1 MKGLFVNKIR
11 IISLLTLVLVLGG
24 ASCKKINPE
33 SAKVDVQFEVPASM
47 TIDEGASEISFR
59 VQFAK
64 PPVSGDK
71 VILGSGT
78 TEYACPVTTI
88 SDTRFSVS
96 ISDVW
101 SRGFGPGT
109 YTVSHQRGD
118 TKNRKGTMDVI
129 IKYAGEEEVEPATG
143 STVYGKVSCEGTGLA
158 GVVVSDGVEVVKTDA
173 KGVYQMKSKKHH
185 GYVFVSTPSGYEPLV
200 NGILPRF
207 HAPLKANASTPE
219 RVDFQLKKVEGQDN
233 HRMLM
238 LGDIH
243 LAKRTDDRK
252 QFADFVKDVN
262 ATIAGTSGKV
272 YAMTL
277 GDMTWDLYWIV
288 NNYSFKEYLADA
300 AGIKG
305 VMLYHTI
312 GNHDH
317 SMYYMGD
324 YDTVKEYK
332 DLIGPTYYSFNIGK
346 VHYVVLD
353 DVECTNEKP
362 AQDEKGNACYERT
375 YNGHVVADELAWL
388 RKDLASVPNGTP
400 LVVTMHI
407 PLYNNGGKYSLKEAS
422 ALANMLKPYPE
433 VHLYTAHTHTVYNTD
448 QLGTDHLYEHNA
460 GSICG
465 TWWWSGKETPGVHI
479 GQDGSPGGYAILDI
493 AGTDFKWQYKATG
506 AGVDYQFRTYD
517 RNQIH
522 LTKDK
527 YVPNSDGKYPFEAS
541 RWATANTA
549 NEVYI
554 NVWNWDPSWKV
565 EVSEGGAPLEVS
577 QVLNEK
583 DPLHLVAYTAKRIN
597 KNSKP
602 TFDTITNN
610 HMFKVTASSP
620 NSTLDIKVT
629 DRFGNVYT
637 ETMTRPKAFTTEAY
651 QILNTNQ

>member
-1 MKGLFVNKIR
+1 MKKVYFVLTFLAV
-11 IISLLTLVLVLGG
+11 LLLVPT
-24 ASCKKINPE
+24 CKKNNPE
-33 SAKVDVQFEVPASM
+33 QEK
-47 TIDEGASEISFR
+47 IR

-64 PPVSGDK
+64 PPVSGDQI
-71 VILGSGT
+71 VLGSGT
-78 TEYACPVTTI
+78 AEYACPVTSV
-88 SDTRFSVS
+88 SDTRFSAS
-96 ISDVW
+96 ISGVW
-101 SRGFGPGT
+101 SKGFGPGT
-109 YTVSHQRGD
+109 YTVSHQRGA
-118 TKNRKGTMDVI
+118 TKTRKGTMDVI
-129 IKYAGEEEVEPATG
+129 VKYAGDEEVEPASG
-143 STVYGKVSCEGTGLA
+143 STVYGRVSCEGTGLA
-158 GVVVSDGVEVVKTDA
+158 GVVVSDGVEVVKTDS
-173 KGVYQMKSKKHH
+173 KGVYQMKSKKLN

-200 NGILPRF
+200 SGILPKF
-207 HAPLKANASTPE
+207 HAQLKANASTPE

-233 HRMLM
+233 HRMLL

-243 LAKRTDDRK
+243 LAKRTDDQK

-262 ATIAGTSGKV
+262 GTIAGTSGKV
-272 YAMTL
+272 YALTL

-300 AGIKG
+300 TGIKG

-324 YDTVKEYK
+324 FDTVKEYK
-332 DLIGPTYYSFNIGK
+332 ELIGPTYYSFNIGK

-353 DVECTNEKP
+353 DVECTNSTP
-362 AQDEKGNACYERT
+362 AKDDKGNACYERT
-375 YNGHVVADELAWL
+375 YSGHVVTDELAWL

-422 ALANMLKPYPE
+422 TLASILKPYPE

-479 GQDGSPGGYAILDI
+479 GQDGSPGGYTILDI
-493 AGTDFKWQYKATG
+493 TGTSFKWQYKATG

-517 RNQIH
+517 RNEIH
-522 LTKDK
+522 LTKEK
-527 YVPNSDGKYPFEAS
+527 CVPNSNGTYVFDAS
-541 RWATANTA
+541 RWATANSA

-554 NVWNWDPSWKV
+554 NVWNWDPSWTV
-565 EVSEGGAPLEVS
+565 EVSEGGTPLAVS
-577 QVLNEK
+577 RVLNEK

-602 TFDTITNN
+602 TFNTNTNN
-610 HMFKVTASSP
+610 HMFKVTASSAT
-620 NSTLDIKVT
+620 STLDIKVT
-629 DRFGNVYT
+629 DRFGNVYK
-637 ETMTRPKAFTTEAY
+637 ETMNRPKAFTTDQY
-651 QILNTNQ
+651 KF

>member
-1 MKGLFVNKIR
+1 MKKVF
-11 IISLLTLVLVLGG
+11 SVLGLL
-24 ASCKKINPE
+24 AVLLLLPTCKKQNPE
-33 SAKVDVQFEVPASM
+33 QEKVDVQFEVPATM
-47 TIDEGASEISFR
+47 TIEDGASEISFR

-64 PPVSGDK
+64 TPVSGDQI
-71 VILGSGT
+71 VLGSGSS
-78 TEYACPVTTI
+78 EFLCPVTTV
-88 SDTRFSVS
+88 SDTRFSAS
-96 ISDVW
+96 ISGVW
-101 SRGFGPGT
+101 SKGFGPGT
-109 YTVSHQRGD
+109 YTVYHQRGS
-118 TKNRKGTMDVI
+118 TKNKKGTMDVI
-129 IKYAGEEEVEPATG
+129 VKYAGDEEVEPAAG

-158 GVVVSDGVEVVKTDA
+158 GVVVSDGVEVVKTDS
-173 KGVYQMKSKKHH
+173 KGVYQMKSKKYH
-185 GYVFVSTPSGYEPLV
+185 GYVFVSTPSGYEPLT

-207 HAPLKANASTPE
+207 HAPLKANAATAE
-219 RVDFQLKKVEGQDN
+219 RVDFQLRKVDGQEN

-243 LAKRTDDRK
+243 LAKRTDDQK

-262 ATIAGTSGKV
+262 ATISGTSGKV

-288 NNYSFKEYLADA
+288 NNYSFKEYLTDA

-324 YDTVKEYK
+324 FDTVKEYK
-332 DLIGPTYYSFNIGK
+332 ELIGPTYYSFNIGQ

-353 DVECTNEKP
+353 DVECKNATP
-362 AQDEKGNACYERT
+362 SQDEKGNACYERT
-375 YNGHVVADELAWL
+375 YDGRVVPDELAWL

-407 PLYNNGGKYSLKEAS
+407 PLYNKDGKYSLKEAS
-422 ALANMLKPYPE
+422 TLAGILKPYPE
-433 VHLYTAHTHTVYNTD
+433 VHLYTAHTHTVYNGD
-448 QLGTDHLYEHNA
+448 ELATDHLFEHNA

-479 GQDGSPGGYAILDI
+479 GQDGSPGGYTILDI
-493 AGTDFKWQYKATG
+493 AGTAFKWQYKATG

-522 LTKDK
+522 LTQDK
-527 YVPNSDGKYPFEAS
+527 YVPNSNGTYAFDAS
-541 RWATANTA
+541 RWASASSA

-565 EVSEGGAPLEVS
+565 EVSEDGKPLTVS
-577 QVLNEK
+577 QIISGEK
-583 DPLHLVAYTAKRIN
+583 DPLHLIAYTAKRIN

-602 TFDTITNN
+602 TFETNTTN
-610 HMFKVTASSP
+610 HLFKVTASSADA
-620 NSTLDIKVT
+620 TLDIRVT

-637 ETMTRPKAFTTEAY
+637 ETMTRPKDFTTDQY
-651 QILNTNQ
+651 KF